1 MLNGSGILIG
11 LTAFIVIGVLHPVVI
26 RCEYY
31 FSDRVW
37 PVFLAGGLAFCTA
50 SLFVERPLLS
60 SVLGVVGFSLL
71 WSIREL
77 KQQTRRV
84 ETCAEGVSLPLFT
97 GFAALRPAARGRNG
111 CRTAGVRG
119 QLSACRQ
126 GRVSVFAY
134 KVGAS
139 FRKVI
144 IATQRASSR

>member
-26 RCEYY
+26 KCEYY

-37 PVFLAGGLAFCTA
+37 PVFLAGGLAFCAA
-50 SLFVERPLLS
+50 SLLVEHPLLS

-84 ETCAEGVSLPLFT
+84 EKGWFP
-97 GFAALRPAARGRNG
+97 RNPK
-111 CRTAGVRG
+111 
-119 QLSACRQ
+119 
-126 GRVSVFAY
+126 RVP
-134 KVGAS
+134 KE
-139 FRKVI
+139 
-144 IATQRASSR
+144 

>member
-84 ETCAEGVSLPLFT
+84 EKGWFP
-97 GFAALRPAARGRNG
+97 RNPK
-111 CRTAGVRG
+111 
-119 QLSACRQ
+119 
-126 GRVSVFAY
+126 RVP
-134 KVGAS
+134 KG
-139 FRKVI
+139 
-144 IATQRASSR
+144 

>member
-11 LTAFIVIGVLHPVVI
+11 LTTFIVIGVLHPVVI
-26 RCEYY
+26 KCEYY

-37 PVFLAGGLAFCTA
+37 PVFLAGGLAFCAA

-84 ETCAEGVSLPLFT
+84 EKGWFP
-97 GFAALRPAARGRNG
+97 RNP
-111 CRTAGVRG
+111 
-119 QLSACRQ
+119 
-126 GRVSVFAY
+126 
-134 KVGAS
+134 K
-139 FRKVI
+139 
-144 IATQRASSR
+144 RAPKE

>member
-84 ETCAEGVSLPLFT
+84 EKGWFP
-97 GFAALRPAARGRNG
+97 RNP
-111 CRTAGVRG
+111 
-119 QLSACRQ
+119 
-126 GRVSVFAY
+126 
-134 KVGAS
+134 K
-139 FRKVI
+139 
-144 IATQRASSR
+144 RAPKW

>member
-1 MLNGSGILIG
+1 MLNWSGILIG

-84 ETCAEGVSLPLFT
+84 EKGWFP
-97 GFAALRPAARGRNG
+97 RNP
-111 CRTAGVRG
+111 
-119 QLSACRQ
+119 
-126 GRVSVFAY
+126 
-134 KVGAS
+134 K
-139 FRKVI
+139 
-144 IATQRASSR
+144 RAPKE

>member
-11 LTAFIVIGVLHPVVI
+11 LTTFIVIGVFHPVVI
-26 RCEYY
+26 KCEYY

-84 ETCAEGVSLPLFT
+84 EKGWFP
-97 GFAALRPAARGRNG
+97 RNP
-111 CRTAGVRG
+111 
-119 QLSACRQ
+119 
-126 GRVSVFAY
+126 
-134 KVGAS
+134 K
-139 FRKVI
+139 
-144 IATQRASSR
+144 RAPKE

>member
-1 MLNGSGILIG
+1 MLNWSGILIG
-11 LTAFIVIGVLHPVVI
+11 LASFIVIGVLHPVVI

-84 ETCAEGVSLPLFT
+84 EKGWFP
-97 GFAALRPAARGRNG
+97 RNP
-111 CRTAGVRG
+111 
-119 QLSACRQ
+119 
-126 GRVSVFAY
+126 
-134 KVGAS
+134 K
-139 FRKVI
+139 
-144 IATQRASSR
+144 RAPKG

>member
-84 ETCAEGVSLPLFT
+84 EKG
-97 GFAALRPAARGRNG
+97 GFPRNP
-111 CRTAGVRG
+111 
-119 QLSACRQ
+119 
-126 GRVSVFAY
+126 
-134 KVGAS
+134 K
-139 FRKVI
+139 
-144 IATQRASSR
+144 RAPKG

>member
-26 RCEYY
+26 KCEYY

-37 PVFLAGGLAFCTA
+37 PVFLAGGLAFCAA

-84 ETCAEGVSLPLFT
+84 EKGWFP
-97 GFAALRPAARGRNG
+97 RNPK
-111 CRTAGVRG
+111 
-119 QLSACRQ
+119 
-126 GRVSVFAY
+126 RVP
-134 KVGAS
+134 KG
-139 FRKVI
+139 
-144 IATQRASSR
+144 

>member
-1 MLNGSGILIG
+1 MLNWSGILIG
-11 LTAFIVIGVLHPVVI
+11 LTSFIVIGVFHPVVI

-84 ETCAEGVSLPLFT
+84 EKGWFP
-97 GFAALRPAARGRNG
+97 RNP
-111 CRTAGVRG
+111 
-119 QLSACRQ
+119 
-126 GRVSVFAY
+126 
-134 KVGAS
+134 K
-139 FRKVI
+139 
-144 IATQRASSR
+144 RAPKG